1 MFYGKMIF
9 EQSGPS
15 FGDATIPYNVIPKDE
30 NVRVGNFIQDML
42 EQQPNDWGYVYIRKK
57 QVIAYKNGKIIYQS
71 SLLDVFHH
79 LRIKNVKAYGGWS
92 RMDYYIEVED

>member
-15 FGDATIPYNVIPKDE
+15 FGDATTPYNVIPKDE
-30 NVRVGNFIQDML
+30 NVRVGNFIQDVL
-42 EQQPNDWGYVYIRKK
+42 EQRPDDWGYIYIRKE
-57 QVIAYKNGKIIYQS
+57 QVIAYKKGKIIYQS
-71 SLLDVFHH
+71 SLLDMFYH
-79 LRIKNVKAYGGWS
+79 LRIKNVKACGGWS